1 MIVVWGALIVLLPIL
16 LFKAIVWYEEH
27 KSVRPIK
34 FSYNSKVASAIA
46 LLMKADGKAMRDEL
60 GVVKDYLRM
69 HYSEEAALQMLKEL
83 RVQLS
88 KDYSDPE
95 EARRLFREIGEQLA
109 YGERL
114 FLYSLLSK
122 LSVVDKFATSEE
134 KKILELYALYAK
146 IKTLDVELFREFNFG
161 KYAKRGVTTSTI
173 DWAFKTL
180 DLPRPMWPAI
190 SVSLEMVERAY
201 QSLCDQY
208 HPDHLLEAP
217 MEEKVSG
224 LSKLLVVNEA
234 YRTLVNNA
242 SIWESKKKS
251 RVYNGPNRYYKDTNN
266 QRDKEVRDI
275 EWALGILGLPV
286 DPTDD
291 QIIKAFQQA
300 MRRYPPTKNESPND
314 RKMRNQI
321 EKAYKILMKK

>member
-60 GVVKDYLRM
+60 SVVKDYLRM
-69 HYSEEAALQMLKEL
+69 YYGVESALQMLKEL
-83 RVQLS
+83 REQLN
-88 KDYSDPE
+88 KDYSDLVE
-95 EARRLFREIGEQLA
+95 TKRLFREIGEQLE

-122 LSVVDKFATSEE
+122 LSVVDKFATAEE

-146 IKTLDVELFREFNFG
+146 ITTLDVELFREFNFG
-161 KYAKRGVTTSTI
+161 QYAKRRSVSTSTI
-173 DWAFKTL
+173 EWAFSSLGL
-180 DLPRPMWPAI
+180 DKSA
-190 SVSLEMVERAY
+190 SLMRVKSAY

-208 HPDHLLEAP
+208 HPDHLIEAP
-217 MEEKVSG
+217 MDEKVSG
-224 LSKLLVVNEA
+224 LSKLLIVNEA
-234 YRTLVNNA
+234 YRTLVNA
-242 SIWESKKKS
+242 PIWEMDGS
-251 RVYNGPNRYYKDTNN
+251 RRYYKNTSKS
-266 QRDKEVRDI
+266 KEERDI
-275 EWALGILGLPV
+275 DWAWGILGLPV

-291 QIIKAFQQA
+291 QILKAFHQA
-300 MRRYPPTKNESPND
+300 MRRYPPTKNESSND